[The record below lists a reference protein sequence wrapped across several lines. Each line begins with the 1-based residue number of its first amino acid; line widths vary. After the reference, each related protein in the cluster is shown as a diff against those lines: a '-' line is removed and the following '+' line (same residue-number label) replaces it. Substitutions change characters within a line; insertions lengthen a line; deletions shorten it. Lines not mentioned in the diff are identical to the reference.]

1 MISVVHRPSEIE
13 TGVLMV
19 TEDAVRGIDGVK
31 RITSTASEGRGSIS
45 VEMLASADIDR
56 ALQDVKNA
64 VDRIVT
70 YPEDIERPTVS
81 LLENAAVGSL
91 ASS

>member
-1 MISVVHRPSEIE
+1 M
-13 TGVLMV
+13 
-19 TEDAVRGIDGVK
+19 
-31 RITSTASEGRGSIS
+31 
-45 VEMLASADIDR
+45 EMLASADIDR

-81 LLENAAVGSL
+81 MLENRNKVVTL
-91 ASS
+91 AILGPYSEQTLQGHRRADPR